1 MRPQPMAAHTEPPRP
16 APSPPGGAIPRET
29 ARPAG
34 DMPAPEPSPGMH
46 MPPSQRRRQLLGG
59 TLAAL
64 SGAALAQAH
73 LDQQTPPPTVPRP
86 PLGADAAVD
95 GDGRLWLLS
104 AGARQDLQLSVYQ
117 GAARWSEAVSLGTP
131 PEPIHWTSE
140 NAPRLAFGPMGR
152 AALAY
157 STRGEHHRAGRLRI
171 HLSRD
176 GGRSFGPALAPGEPA
191 YPEGQGFASL
201 AFDRSGQLHVGWLN
215 RHAPASP
222 AAAGGSLLYHCTAN
236 EAFEALRPP
245 QPLASTSCQ
254 CCRTATAVST
264 EGQPAFLW
272 RHIFPGGS
280 RDTAFAS
287 NRRPGHVERVGHDR
301 WRLDAC
307 PHHGPS
313 LSADAAGG
321 FHAVWFTHVAGE
333 GRVRYGRL
341 DADGRLRQ
349 SERSLPDPTA
359 EHAVVAA
366 LGSRVVVLWRSFD
379 GERHRLHAWLSR
391 DGGGRFER
399 RVLAQTPHPVDHPR
413 LACGSGRLYAV
424 WQTATQVFVEDLA

>member
-1 MRPQPMAAHTEPPRP
+1 MRQQPHATRP
-16 APSPPGGAIPRET
+16 APLRPASSQSLDSHAHET
-29 ARPAG
+29 AVPAG
-34 DMPAPEPSPGMH
+34 DAPAHVPLAGAR
-46 MPPSQRRRQLLGG
+46 MPPSRRRRQLLGG

-64 SGAALAQAH
+64 SGAALATVD
-73 LDQQTPPPTVPRP
+73 LDHETPRPAGSRP

-95 GDGRLWLLS
+95 GEGRLWLLS
-104 AGARQDLQLSVYQ
+104 AGAGQDLQLRVYQ
-117 GAARWSEAVSLGTP
+117 GAARWSEPRSLGTP
-131 PEPIHWTSE
+131 AEPIHWTSE

-152 AALAY
+152 VAVAY
-157 STRGEHHRAGRLRI
+157 STRGENQRAGRLRV
-171 HLSRD
+171 HLSHD

-191 YPEGQGFASL
+191 HPEGQGFASL
-201 AFDRSGQLHVGWLN
+201 AFDRSGLLHVSWLN
-215 RHAPASP
+215 RHAPGSP
-222 AAAGGSLLYHCTAN
+222 GAAGGSLLYHCTTN
-236 EAFEALRPP
+236 DAFEALQPP

-254 CCRTATAVST
+254 CCRTATAVSK
-264 EGQPAFLW
+264 EGQLALLW
-272 RHIFPGGS
+272 RHIFPGGT

-287 NRRPGHVERVGHDR
+287 DRRPGHVERVGHDR

-313 LSADAAGG
+313 LCADAAGG

-341 DADGRLRQ
+341 DADGRLRRP
-349 SERSLPDPTA
+349 ETSLPDPSA

-366 LGSRVVVLWRSFD
+366 LGSKVVVLWRSFD
-379 GERHRLHAWLSR
+379 GERHQLQAWLSS

-399 RVLAQTPHPVDHPR
+399 RVLAQTPHAVDHPR
-413 LACGSGRLYAV
+413 LAGGSGHLYAV

>member
-1 MRPQPMAAHTEPPRP
+1 MRQQLNAARFTAPRL
-16 APSPPGGAIPRET
+16 ASSPLMDANPHEATRL
-29 ARPAG
+29 AG
-34 DMPAPEPSPGMH
+34 DAPAHAPFPGVR
-46 MPPSQRRRQLLGG
+46 MPPNRHRRQLLGG

-64 SGAALAQAH
+64 SGAALAKVD
-73 LDQQTPPPTVPRP
+73 LDQETPLPPGPRP

-95 GDGRLWLLS
+95 GEGRLWLLS
-104 AGARQDLQLSVYQ
+104 AGAGQDLQLRVYQ
-117 GAARWSEAVSLGTP
+117 GAARFDEARSLGTP
-131 PEPIHWTSE
+131 AEPIHWTSE

-157 STRGEHHRAGRLRI
+157 STRGENHRAGRLRV

-201 AFDRSGQLHVGWLN
+201 AFDRSGQLHVSWLN
-215 RHAPASP
+215 RHAPGSPGAAS
-222 AAAGGSLLYHCTAN
+222 GSLLYHCTAN
-236 EAFEALRPP
+236 EAFEALQPP

-254 CCRTATAVST
+254 CCRTATAVSN

-272 RHIFPGGS
+272 RHIFPGGT
-280 RDTAFAS
+280 RDNAFAS
-287 NRRPGHVERVGHDR
+287 SRRPGHVERIGHDR

-313 LSADAAGG
+313 LCADAAGG

-349 SERSLPDPTA
+349 SERSLPDPSA

-366 LGSRVVVLWRSFD
+366 LGTQVVVLWRSFD
-379 GERHRLHAWLSR
+379 GERHQLHAWLSR
-391 DGGGRFER
+391 DSGRHFER
-399 RVLAQTPHPVDHPR
+399 RVLAQTPHAADHPR
-413 LACGSGRLYAV
+413 LASGSGRLYAV